1 MNSTHKHKRGE
12 NGAALFVATSSLVFL
27 IPMVGLAVDTGF
39 LYAAKARLQMAVD
52 GSSLAAARALNL
64 GATLQSQ
71 QTSAAQNAVNWF
83 WANFPA
89 GAWAT
94 TGTVMDTAGATN
106 TAAGFASPSVNIFP
120 DTTNPQLDHV

>member
-1 MNSTHKHKRGE
+1 MNLKQQNRRGE

-39 LYAAKARLQMAVD
+39 LYSAKARLQMAVD

-71 QTSAAQNAVNWF
+71 QSSAAQNAVNWF
-83 WANFPA
+83 WANFPPA
-89 GAWAT
+89 PG
-94 TGTVMDTAGATN
+94 
-106 TAAGFASPSVNIFP
+106 PP
-120 DTTNPQLDHV
+120 PEP